1 MRTWSCFALGLVYS
15 CAVAA
20 GAAQSPQAPATAKA
34 QRQESASAAKPGAT
48 GETQQ
53 QAWPPT
59 PGQPAA
65 DGTAMTSA
73 APPAPA
79 NDDRVHLD
87 VVVTDKAGTAMGGLS
102 EQDFTLLDNGK
113 PRKLDSFEALGSTDA
128 HGHPEQVILAIDTVN
143 ISFDRVAMSRQ
154 YIAQFLRRNGG
165 RLAHPVTIVWVT
177 DLGLQQQLGPSMDG
191 NALAK
196 QLEGTAGQLRLLNR
210 AAGEWGAIERFQMSA
225 RMLNQMVDAIGQ
237 FPGRKLLIWIGPG
250 WPILDNPNLEITWKQ
265 QQQLFRDMVTLTTK
279 IRRAQIQ
286 LYSVAEGMP
295 NFYTYLFEEFL
306 KGVKKPSQMN
316 LSNLSLK
323 VMAVWS
329 GGQVR
334 MPTNDMAS
342 EIAQCVKDAGAYY
355 RMSFTPPL
363 ADGPDEY
370 HGLQMK
376 VDKRGLTARTSEM
389 YYNQP
394 PQNNPAAG
402 EPKAPASKPYENLAQ
417 PR

>member
-1 MRTWSCFALGLVYS
+1 MRTWICFALGLVSS
-15 CAVAA
+15 CGVAA
-20 GAAQSPQAPATAKA
+20 GAAQIPPPPAVAQA
-34 QRQESASAAKPGAT
+34 QSQESTPAA
-48 GETQQ
+48 
-53 QAWPPT
+53 T
-59 PGQPAA
+59 PGQAAA
-65 DGTAMTSA
+65 DGTGAASA
-73 APPAPA
+73 APVAPTSA
-79 NDDRVHLD
+79 PPSAAGDDGRVHLD
-87 VVVTDKAGTAMGGLS
+87 VVVTDKAGTAMGGLA
-102 EQDFTLLDNGK
+102 ERDFTLLDNGK

-128 HGHPEQVILAIDTVN
+128 HGNPEQVILAIDTVN
-143 ISFDRVAMSRQ
+143 ISFDRVGVSRQ
-154 YIAQFLRRNGG
+154 YIAEFLRRNGG

-177 DLGLQQQLGPSMDG
+177 DVGLQQQLGPSMDG

-210 AAGEWGAIERFQMSA
+210 AAGEWGAIERFQMSS
-225 RMLNQMVDAIGQ
+225 RMLDQLVNAIGR

-265 QQQLFRDMVTLTTK
+265 EQQLFQNMVSLTTK
-279 IRRAQIQ
+279 IRERQIE

-323 VMAVWS
+323 VMAIWS

-334 MPTNDMAS
+334 MPTNDMAT

-355 RMSFTPPL
+355 RVSFTPPR

-370 HGLQMK
+370 HALQMK
-376 VDKRGLTARTSEM
+376 VDKAGLTARTTEM

-394 PQNNPAAG
+394 PQKNPAAG
-402 EPKAPASKPYENLAQ
+402 PGPEAPASKRYGNVAE